1 MGQSEKFAQ
10 VARIWNSNLAEAS
23 DEEAAAASV
32 GQLRGLLGELEL
44 ATSLSELGI
53 PDSNLERIV
62 DASMECP
69 DTYVNSRVPS
79 RTRSETYL

>member
-1 MGQSEKFAQ
+1 MQRAGVSQAVVRQ
-10 VARIWNSNLAEAS
+10 EAV
-23 DEEAAAASV
+23 DRADVQFPAAASV